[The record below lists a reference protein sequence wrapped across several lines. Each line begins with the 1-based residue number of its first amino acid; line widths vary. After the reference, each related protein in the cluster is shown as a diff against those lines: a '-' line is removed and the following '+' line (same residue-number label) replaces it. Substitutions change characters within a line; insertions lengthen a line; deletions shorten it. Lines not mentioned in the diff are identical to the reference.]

1 VLNIILG
8 LVLALLV
15 SIISLKLKYIT
26 FGGAVTVFFL
36 ASVIFSFGELKWSV
50 PILAF
55 FIPSSIL
62 SRVKSPVSVELRNK
76 FEKSSVRDSLQV
88 LANGGIGGI
97 LVLLNYFYPDK
108 IWYLVYL
115 SFLGTVSA
123 DTWGTEIGTLTK
135 RKTYNILTLRKCEQ
149 GTSGG
154 ISIAGTIGAFLGS
167 FIVVLFSFPWLNTYP
182 VLLIFVLIILGF
194 SGSLFDSIL
203 GATIQAKYKCSKCGE
218 ISERKHHCGIP
229 TALFSGFKWMNNDLV
244 NFSSG
249 IISSIFLVIIL
260 GIWN

>member
-1 VLNIILG
+1 MLNVILG
-8 LVLALLV
+8 LVLAYLV

-26 FGGAVTVFFL
+26 FDGAVTVFLL
-36 ASVIFSFGELKWSV
+36 ASVIFVFGELKWSV

-55 FIPSSIL
+55 FVPSSIL
-62 SRVKSPVSVELRNK
+62 SKLKSEKSAELSNK
-76 FEKSSVRDSLQV
+76 FEKNSVRDSFQV

-97 LVLLNYFYPDK
+97 LVLLNYFSPDK

-115 SFLGTVSA
+115 TFLGTVSA

-135 RKTYNILTLRKCEQ
+135 RKTYNILTFRKCEQ
-149 GTSGG
+149 GISGG
-154 ISIAGTIGAFLGS
+154 ISTIGTVGAFLGGVV
-167 FIVVLFSFPWLNTYP
+167 VVLFSSPWLNTYP
-182 VLLIFVLIILGF
+182 AFLIFVLIILGF
-194 SGSLFDSIL
+194 IGSFIDSIL
-203 GATIQAKYKCSKCGE
+203 GGTIQAKYKCSKCGE
-218 ISERKHHCGIP
+218 ISERNHHCGVP
-229 TALFSGFKWMNNDLV
+229 ATLFSGFKWMNNDLV